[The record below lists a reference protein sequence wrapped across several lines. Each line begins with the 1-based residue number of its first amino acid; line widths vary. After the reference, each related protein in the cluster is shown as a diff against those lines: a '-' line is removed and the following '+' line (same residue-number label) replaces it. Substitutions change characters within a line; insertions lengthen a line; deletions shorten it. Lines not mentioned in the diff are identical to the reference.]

1 MTRVMDMIRA
11 MRARHAMLSFHDA
24 RQIEEASEV
33 CQSIVLDN
41 GAFSAWRQGI
51 PYNFAGYQ
59 TWAAY
64 WLKHPCVESA
74 VVPDVIDA
82 TEQEND
88 QLLSEWSLPLAV
100 SVPRY
105 HLHESLERLN
115 RLCAYPR
122 IALGSSGQFAHP
134 GSREWWSRLA
144 QIMTCL
150 CDQQGYP
157 RCKLHGLRMLDPV
170 IFSHVPLAS
179 ADSCNVARNIGID
192 SAWTGPYAPRS
203 RWARALV
210 MMDRIESSVGATVGR
225 KKRRNAAE
233 FGVTGLTISIQHDCR
248 VSTGCRT
255 VIGPRAPAFTHHAF
269 SAILN
274 GCDSYPTSRSSMTR
288 LVSSKSMLSARVVT
302 RPPSKSRI
310 FRSWRANRPLLST

>member
-1 MTRVMDMIRA
+1 MIHYPGLPMTRVMDMIRA

-192 SAWTGPYAPRS
+192 SAWTGPYAPPEPMGSGTRHDGSDRVIRRRDGGTEKAPERS
-203 RWARALV
+203 RIWSYWADNLHPARLPCLNWMSYSYWASRTCIYTPRVFRNSQWVRQLPH
-210 MMDRIESSVGATVGR
+210 I
-225 KKRRNAAE
+225 KKLDDSFGE
-233 FGVTGLTISIQHDCR
+233 F
-248 VSTGCRT
+248 
-255 VIGPRAPAFTHHAF
+255 
-269 SAILN
+269 
-274 GCDSYPTSRSSMTR
+274 
-288 LVSSKSMLSARVVT
+288 
-302 RPPSKSRI
+302 
-310 FRSWRANRPLLST
+310 